1 MAEFVVKMA
10 DERGRVLQQIESA
23 GSAGELRDRFAMQG
37 FLVYDVR
44 PRGMLAGGDI
54 SLKSGKK
61 IKLEDFVIFNAQ
73 FTTLIRAGLPILT
86 AIDLLARQQKNVTF
100 KAALQ
105 DISQRVKSGEPLSQA
120 FEAQKLSVASKIY
133 TTSLL
138 AGEKSGNLEEV
149 LTRYIT
155 FQRVAITF
163 RKKLVASLIYPALLV
178 AGMLGLFATLV
189 LYVVPRFGELY
200 RSLNAD
206 LPAITIFLLDFG
218 TNAQRYFPLLLAV
231 LIGLAFFFIQWR
243 KTEAGAI
250 RIDKFRLSLPLF
262 GDIWLKYQVAM
273 FSRTLS
279 TLLAGGIPLVP
290 ALETAGS
297 SMESR
302 SISKGIL
309 NVVQSVREGRGLA
322 QSIEATDT
330 FPELAVEMISVGE
343 ATGALPQMLNSVAEF
358 YEEDVQT
365 ALTAALSLIEPII
378 LIVMGLVVAAIL
390 LALYLPIFEL
400 GAAAGAT
407 RGG

>member
-37 FLVYDVR
+37 FLVYDVK
-44 PRGMLAGGDI
+44 PRGLLAGGDVT
-54 SLKSGKK
+54 LKRRAK
-61 IKLEDFVIFNAQ
+61 IKLEQFVIFNAQ

-86 AIDLLARQQKNVTF
+86 AIDLLARQQKNETF
-100 KAALQ
+100 KSALL

-120 FEAQKLSVASKIY
+120 FEAQDLAVASKIY

-163 RKKLVASLIYPALLV
+163 RKKLIASLIYPALLV
-178 AGMLGLFATLV
+178 AGMIALFATLV

-200 RSLNAD
+200 SSLNAD
-206 LPAITIFLLDFG
+206 LPTMTVFLLEFG
-218 TNAQRYFPLLLAV
+218 KNAQRYFPILLAV
-231 LIGLAFFFIQWR
+231 VIGLVLFFLRWR
-243 KTEAGAI
+243 KTESGAM
-250 RIDKFRLSLPLF
+250 RVDKFRLSLPLF

-297 SMESR
+297 SMESHT
-302 SISKGIL
+302 ISKSIL
-309 NVVQSVREGRGLA
+309 SVVQAVREGRGLA
-322 QSIEATDT
+322 QSIEATDA

-343 ATGALPQMLNSVAEF
+343 STGALPQMLNSVAEF

-378 LIVMGLVVAAIL
+378 LIVMGAVVAIIL
-390 LALYLPIFEL
+390 LSLYLPIFQL
-400 GAAAGAT
+400 GAAAGAA